1 MKKQL
6 VTQQDYNQDHKN
18 LLSWYALNLR
28 PLPWRK
34 NHDPYRIWISEV
46 MLQQTTVAAVIPYF
60 EEFMRQLPNVKSL
73 ANSTIEQVY
82 ELWSGLGYYSR
93 ARNIHKAAQQISTHG
108 FPKSFSEL
116 IQLPGFGPYTSRAV
130 SSIAHNEPVGVL
142 DGNVFRI
149 LTRRYG
155 LYLEWWKTPAR
166 QELQN
171 LADLLAQVGD
181 ARHLNQAMME
191 LGATICTP
199 QNPLCALCP
208 WKKSCVAFDKKLQSI
223 LPLPKPRKKLEPWL
237 WDINLCQNQNKVL
250 LIENDYA
257 PFLKKQKIF
266 PGTIQKSKSSPTDY
280 DLKHTITHHN
290 IFIRIHNKTKLKH
303 ANPHWVHIDELKK
316 VNPSIIL
323 SKVLNYEK
331 SKNTSKNT

>member
-1 MKKQL
+1 MTKKQL
-6 VTQQDYNQDHKN
+6 VTQQDHKN
-18 LLSWYALNLR
+18 LLTWYKQNLR
-28 PLPWRK
+28 SLPWRK

-60 EEFMRQLPNVKSL
+60 EKFMHHFPTVESL
-73 ANSTIEQVY
+73 ANSTIEHVY

-93 ARNIHKAAQQISTHG
+93 ARNIHKAAQLIANHG
-108 FPKSFSEL
+108 FPKTFSEL
-116 IQLPGFGPYTSRAV
+116 IELPGFGPYTSRAV
-130 SSIAHNEPVGVL
+130 SSIAHNEAVGVL
-142 DGNVFRI
+142 DGNVIRI

-155 LYLEWWKTPAR
+155 LHSQWWKSPAR
-166 QELQN
+166 QALQN
-171 LADLLAQVGD
+171 LADQLAQLGD
-181 ARHLNQAMME
+181 PRHLNQAMME

-208 WKKSCVAFDKKLQSI
+208 WKNNCVAFENKLQSK
-223 LPLPKPRKKLEPWL
+223 LPLPKPRKKLEPWI
-237 WDINLCQNQNKVL
+237 WDIELYRIQNKIL

-290 IFIRIHNKTKLKH
+290 IFIRIHNKSKLKH
-303 ANPHWVHIDELKK
+303 SNPHWVNIDELKK

-331 SKNTSKNT
+331 NRSSNKNK